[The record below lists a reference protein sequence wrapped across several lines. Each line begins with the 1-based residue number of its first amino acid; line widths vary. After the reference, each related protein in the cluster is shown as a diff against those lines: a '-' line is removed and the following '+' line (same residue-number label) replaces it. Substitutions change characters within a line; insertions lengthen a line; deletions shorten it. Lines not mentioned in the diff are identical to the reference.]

1 MATKPFQILLYYCYA
16 KVENAEAYAEQ
27 HLKFCKQIGILGR
40 IIVADEGL
48 NGTVSGTPEQCR
60 QYMEYVKADPRFAH
74 TEFKVDDSDVHAFY
88 KIHVRY
94 KPEIVHLGLGRQK
107 GWDVDPTVK
116 TGKHINGQE
125 FQKLKEDD
133 DVVVLDV
140 RSNYEHNVG
149 RFKNAITLDID
160 NFREFPEKINE
171 LEHLKDK
178 KVITYCT
185 GGIKCEKAS
194 ALLLEAGFK
203 DVYQLHGG
211 IINYSKET
219 GGKDFEGV
227 CYVFDGRVTVPV
239 NSVNPTN
246 ISACYICHTPTSRMV
261 NCANPEC
268 NVHKPICESC
278 GWEMQGACSHECKE
292 HPRKRPY
299 DGTGFYVSKN
309 PTL

>member
-1 MATKPFQILLYYCYA
+1 MKTKPFQILLYYCYA
-16 KVENAEAYAEQ
+16 KVENAEEYANT
-27 HLKFCKQIGILGR
+27 HLKFCKSIGILGR

-48 NGTVSGTPEQCR
+48 NGTVCGTPKQCR
-60 QYMEYVKADPRFAH
+60 QYMDYVHDDERFAH
-74 TEFKVDDSDVHAFY
+74 TEFKIDDSEELVFY

-94 KPEIVHLGLGRQK
+94 KPEIVHLRAERKIGK
-107 GWDVDPTVK
+107 DIDPTIK
-116 TGKHINGQE
+116 TGTHINGE
-125 FQKLKEDD
+125 DFLNLKDKD

-149 RFKNAITLDID
+149 KFKNAVTLDIE
-160 NFREFPEKINE
+160 NFRDFPDKIEE
-171 LEHLKDK
+171 LDNIKDK

-211 IINYSKET
+211 IIKYAKET
-219 GGKDFEGV
+219 GGKDFEGE

-239 NSVNPTN
+239 NSVNPKI
-246 ISACYICHTPTSRMV
+246 ISACYICETPSSRMV

-268 NVHKPICESC
+268 NVHVAICENC
-278 GWEMQGACSHECKE
+278 GEEMEGACSSECKE
-292 HPRKRPY
+292 HPRKREY
-299 DGTGFYVSKN
+299 NGTGYYVSTH